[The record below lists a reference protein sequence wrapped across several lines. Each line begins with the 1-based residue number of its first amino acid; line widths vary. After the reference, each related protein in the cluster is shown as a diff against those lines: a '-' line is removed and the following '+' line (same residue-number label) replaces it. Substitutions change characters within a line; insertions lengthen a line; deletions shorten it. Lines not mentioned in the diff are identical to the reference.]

1 MKPGTSA
8 CGTGYFYCVN
18 EGHVPSYI
26 KTNRL
31 NDGVCDAQ
39 CCDGSDEFD
48 GQVHCPNICD
58 EVGAEAKV
66 ERQRLRK
73 IQKEGSKIRKGYIEY
88 GRDSKKRLQDQ
99 LEKLLVKSEVIQ
111 KKSSEA
117 KGKRPWIGT
126 YTAMICLH

>member
-1 MKPGTSA
+1 M
-8 CGTGYFYCVN
+8 
-18 EGHVPSYI
+18 
-26 KTNRL
+26 
-31 NDGVCDAQ
+31 
-39 CCDGSDEFD
+39 
-48 GQVHCPNICD
+48 
-58 EVGAEAKV
+58 